1 MDWIIDGLR
10 TVSGA
15 MDYGLLWLAKMVYGV
30 FEAICGV
37 DLLGDSLLQDFT
49 NRIYIMLG
57 VFMVLKLTISLFKYL
72 IDPDSF
78 SDKSVGFGSLIKNVV
93 LSLVLIVT
101 VPFIYEQAMNLQRMI
116 LEKNVIGN
124 FILGTANSASDKDAA
139 GDSVIFSVYSAFF
152 SIRTDLATDPKCAK
166 GMYEAVTTTQADGT
180 EVTKVQVTNDCQTE
194 LKNSAENVEDVN
206 TYVSA
211 YNTGGFDGVK
221 MMIFGSG
228 NGVPLNAKIKGNTN
242 YTYLFS
248 YTWGVSW
255 LAAAFLIYIFTTF
268 CIDVGIRVVKLS
280 FLVIIAPLPILS
292 LIDPSKKNGSFNNW
306 TKMCLYTYLD
316 VFIRYAS
323 ISFVVFV
330 ISRMPVIIT
339 NMLSQSQSVSTGI
352 AMLFVVF
359 GALLF
364 AKELPK
370 VIQELIPGMKEFGG
384 GGLRNSLKR
393 LGEAGSMV
401 PGLGRLGRGVGAAG
415 AAATGAFLANK
426 WDRDNGKRIAKEQRK
441 LDKQRGVSKAE
452 RDAAYRQA
460 KKDLKQNTKLFDGV
474 GVAAMEAGSSEASK
488 YGMFGKEKK
497 GALSKMK
504 AEKAKAT
511 SETLKKMRE
520 GYKNEVKG
528 EQVFEAGQ
536 AAAKKGEMEYK
547 AKYAVEAGVDQS
559 KMTVNTDEIKAHQQK
574 AIDEATKKLST
585 AEAALVSAK
594 AGGNETVIAAAQKDV
609 AAAKAEVNAA
619 KSMTTAQA
627 KEAVTNEKIEAAY
640 TEAKGKKADA
650 AMAADTEFVSK
661 VQAVEADGSKTQEQ
675 RAAEIKKM
683 KEEYRTAKI
692 AEIEKTEKATV
703 KQVQLTSEYGTD
715 MYSVKYAE
723 QIVKAK
729 NAKDVRDIATGNY
742 EQAKMAVANGSLV
755 VDGVEYATQAEAIAQ
770 VDKLRINALKASGD
784 YDQVKGDLDAMAA
797 DYSADAAKYKL
808 YEQTKDSREKTE
820 RAESGSLI
828 GRKTEDSSKL
838 GSRTVVVST
847 SGISASATEK
857 TEPEPTAK
865 QVNQAAKPAGSPTAA
880 QPKAVPTATI
890 QTEPGTGKKPVIG
903 IDTLVDKKDENK

>member
-37 DLLGDSLLQDFT
+37 DLLGDNLLQDFT

-57 VFMVLKLTISLFKYL
+57 VFMVLKLTLSLFKYL

-166 GMYEAVTTTQADGT
+166 GMYETYTKTEADGT
-180 EVTKVQVTNDCQTE
+180 EVTKIRVTNDCKTE
-194 LKNSAENVEDVN
+194 LENSAENREDVT
-206 TYVSA
+206 TYISA
-211 YNTGGFDGVK
+211 YETGGFDGVK

-255 LAAAFLIYIFTTF
+255 LAAAFLIYIFTMF

-384 GGLRNSLKR
+384 GGFKNSLKK
-393 LGEAGSMV
+393 LGEAGNMV

-426 WDRDNGKRIAKEQRK
+426 WDRDNGRKIAREQRK

-452 RDAAYRQA
+452 RDANYKRRMAE
-460 KKDLKQNTKLFDGV
+460 LKQDHKLFDGV
-474 GVAAMEAGSSEASK
+474 GTAAREAGASETSK
-488 YGMFGKEKK
+488 YGMFGQEKK
-497 GALSKMK
+497 GSLAKMK

-511 SETLKKMRE
+511 SEQLKNMRE
-520 GYKNEVKG
+520 SYKKEVKG
-528 EQVFEAGQ
+528 SQVFEAGQ
-536 AAAKKGEMEYK
+536 SAAKAGEISYK
-547 AKYAVEAGVDQS
+547 AKYAGVDQ
-559 KMTVNTDEIKAHQQK
+559 KEIKVNDAEVAEFQK
-574 AIDEATKKLST
+574 KMVAEANVKVAN
-585 AEAALVSAK
+585 AEAALTAARAGNGDVQAAEK
-594 AGGNETVIAAAQKDV
+594 ALATAQAEA
-609 AAAKAEVNAA
+609 AAAKG
-619 KSMTTAQA
+619 MTKAQA
-627 KEAVTNEKIEAAY
+627 KEEVKNQKVEAAY
-640 TEAKGKKADA
+640 TEAKARNA
-650 AMAADTEFVSK
+650 ETAMAADTEFMTK
-661 VQAVEADGSKTQEQ
+661 VQAVEADVSKTQEQ

-683 KEEYRTAKI
+683 KDEYKAAKI
-692 AEIEKTEKATV
+692 AAIEKTEA
-703 KQVQLTSEYGTD
+703 VQIKRASLEAEYGET
-715 MYSVKYAE
+715 MYTKAYAE
-723 QIVKAK
+723 QIVKTK
-729 NAKDVRDIATGNY
+729 DAKDVRDIATGNY

-755 VDGVEYATQAEAIAQ
+755 VSGVEYATQAEAIAA

-784 YDQVKGDLDAMAA
+784 YDQVKADLDSMAT
-797 DYSADAAKYKL
+797 DYSADAAKYKI
-808 YEQTKDSREKTE
+808 YEQSKDSREKTE
-820 RAESGSLI
+820 RAASGSLI
-828 GRKTEDSSKL
+828 GRKVEDSSSL
-838 GSRTVVVST
+838 GSRTVVTKV
-847 SGISASATEK
+847 EK
-857 TEPEPTAK
+857 TVENTETVATQTTQGPNAT
-865 QVNQAAKPAGSPTAA
+865 S